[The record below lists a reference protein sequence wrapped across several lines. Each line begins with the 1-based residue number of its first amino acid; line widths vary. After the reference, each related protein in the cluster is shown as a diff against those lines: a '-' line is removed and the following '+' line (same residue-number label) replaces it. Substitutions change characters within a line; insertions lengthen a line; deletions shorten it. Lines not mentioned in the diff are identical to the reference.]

1 LRKFYGTI
9 LEGIF
14 HFYVVLSKITTN
26 MELNDA
32 LKSAARKMEI
42 TDPVST
48 AMSKSVVVA
57 NQFHNFSAVLE
68 LFSKYGMHHLPI
80 VDANGKIIGIVS
92 SNDLMKI
99 FTEPK
104 FKSLSL
110 NTDEADKVIN
120 ISDIMTKD
128 VVTISPNATIKEAAK
143 IFTEG
148 GFLAMPVVD
157 NGQIVGILSVRDL
170 VHVIAYFS

>member
-1 LRKFYGTI
+1 
-9 LEGIF
+9 
-14 HFYVVLSKITTN
+14 
-26 MELNDA
+26 
-32 LKSAARKMEI
+32 
-42 TDPVST
+42 
-48 AMSKSVVVA
+48 
-57 NQFHNFSAVLE
+57 
-68 LFSKYGMHHLPI
+68 
-80 VDANGKIIGIVS
+80 
-92 SNDLMKI
+92 MKI